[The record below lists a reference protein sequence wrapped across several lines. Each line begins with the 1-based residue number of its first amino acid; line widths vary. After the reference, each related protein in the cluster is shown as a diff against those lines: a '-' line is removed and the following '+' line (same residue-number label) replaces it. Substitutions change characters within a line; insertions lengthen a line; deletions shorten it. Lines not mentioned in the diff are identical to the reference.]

1 MAQLL
6 RVPEVA
12 AGATEVVLSEW
23 LVVEGAEAST
33 GEPVAVVETDKA
45 TVEVESDA
53 SGVLLRALVRPGA
66 VVAVGAPMAL
76 VGERADV
83 GQEDRLLAEL
93 GVEVPAAEQPAAP
106 RRDVPSQEA
115 ESPTPDPS
123 DVPTAPEPVA
133 TAAPAE
139 TAGTAPASGTPRRI
153 FISPLARKL
162 LKQAGL
168 APEDVRGTG
177 PHGRITRRDADAAIA
192 AHRSAP
198 APASVPAAA
207 APASTPAAAPEV
219 AGEREPHSRL
229 RRAVAARLTQSKRDV
244 PHFYLKRTAVIDD
257 LLAFRAQVNAHAPV
271 KVSVNDLVV
280 RAVALAHVAVP
291 EVNAIWTEDA
301 TVRLPSVDVAVAV
314 ASERGL
320 VTPVVRDVQDRT
332 LTSISSAVRDLAQ
345 RADAGRLQQSELEG
359 GSITVTNLGM
369 HGVEEFAAIINPP
382 QSCILAVGAG
392 RQAPHVRDG
401 ELVVATQMALVVSV
415 DHRVVDGALA
425 ARWLGALVELLEQ
438 PLRLVV

>member
-1 MAQLL
+1 VAQLL

-23 LVVEGAEAST
+23 LVVEGAEASA

-53 SGVLLRALVRPGA
+53 SGVLLRTLVSPGA

-76 VGERADV
+76 VGTRADV
-83 GQEDRLLAEL
+83 GEEDRLLAEL
-93 GVEVPAAEQPAAP
+93 GVEASAPQQPAAL
-106 RRDVPSQEA
+106 RRDVPAEEA
-115 ESPTPDPS
+115 ESPTPGADV
-123 DVPTAPEPVA
+123 VPTAPEPA
-133 TAAPAE
+133 ESAAR
-139 TAGTAPASGTPRRI
+139 SGAPRRI

-168 APEDVRGTG
+168 APEDVHGTG

-192 AHRSAP
+192 AQQEAP
-198 APASVPAAA
+198 APAAPA
-207 APASTPAAAPEV
+207 APAPGPAPDV
-219 AGEREPHSRL
+219 AGEREPHTRL

-244 PHFYLKRTAVIDD
+244 PHFYLKRTALIDD
-257 LLAFRAQVNAHAPV
+257 LLAFRAQVNAHASV
-271 KVSVNDLVV
+271 KVSVNDLLV
-280 RAVALAHVAVP
+280 RAVGLAHVAVP

-320 VTPVVRDVQDRT
+320 VTPVVRDVPDRT
-332 LTSISSAVRDLAQ
+332 LTSISGAVRDLAQ

-369 HGVEEFAAIINPP
+369 YGVEEFAAIINPP

-392 RQAPHVRDG
+392 RQAPVVRDG
-401 ELVVATQMALVVSV
+401 ELAVATQLGLVMSV
-415 DHRVVDGALA
+415 DHRVIDGALA

-438 PLRLVV
+438 PIRLVV

>member
-23 LVVEGAEAST
+23 LVVEGAEAAV

-53 SGVLLRALVRPGA
+53 SGVLLRALVAPGA

-76 VGERADV
+76 VGSRDDAGHE
-83 GQEDRLLAEL
+83 ERLLAEL
-93 GVEVPAAEQPAAP
+93 GVEASVPEQPAAP
-106 RRDVPSQEA
+106 RRDVPAEEA
-115 ESPTPDPS
+115 ESPAPEAA
-123 DVPTAPEPVA
+123 DVPTAPDPVQTPSRDA
-133 TAAPAE
+133 
-139 TAGTAPASGTPRRI
+139 PRRI

-192 AHRSAP
+192 AQRET
-198 APASVPAAA
+198 PAAA
-207 APASTPAAAPEV
+207 APAAPAPAPVV
-219 AGEREPHSRL
+219 AGEREPHTRL

-244 PHFYLKRTAVIDD
+244 PHFYLKRTAVIDE
-257 LLAFRAQVNAHAPV
+257 LLAFRAQVNAHASV

-280 RAVALAHVAVP
+280 RAVGLAHVAVP

-332 LTSISSAVRDLAQ
+332 LTSISSAVRDLAR

-369 HGVEEFAAIINPP
+369 YGVEEFAAIINPP

-392 RQAPHVRDG
+392 RQAPYVRDG
-401 ELVVATQMALVVSV
+401 ELVVATQLGLVLSV

-438 PLRLVV
+438 PIRLVV

>member
-1 MAQLL
+1 M

-23 LVVEGAEAST
+23 LVVEGAEASA

-53 SGVLLRALVRPGA
+53 SGVLLRALVSPGA

-76 VGERADV
+76 VGARADV
-83 GQEDRLLAEL
+83 GEEDRLLAEL
-93 GVEVPAAEQPAAP
+93 GVEASAPEQPAAP
-106 RRDVPSQEA
+106 RRDLPAEEA
-115 ESPTPDPS
+115 ESPTPEAAE
-123 DVPTAPEPVA
+123 VPTAPDPVETPSS
-133 TAAPAE
+133 TA
-139 TAGTAPASGTPRRI
+139 PRRI

-168 APEDVRGTG
+168 GPEDVRGTG

-192 AHRSAP
+192 AHREAPAPTAP
-198 APASVPAAA
+198 APAPS
-207 APASTPAAAPEV
+207 SAPEV
-219 AGEREPHSRL
+219 AGEREPHTRL

-244 PHFYLKRTAVIDD
+244 PHFYLKRTALIDD

-271 KVSVNDLVV
+271 KISVNDLVV
-280 RAVALAHVAVP
+280 RAVGLAHVAVP

-332 LTSISSAVRDLAQ
+332 LTSISSAVRDLAT

-369 HGVEEFAAIINPP
+369 YGVEEFAAIINPP

-392 RQAPHVRDG
+392 RQAPVVRDG
-401 ELVVATQMALVVSV
+401 ELAVATQLGLVLSV
-415 DHRVVDGALA
+415 DHRVIDGALA

-438 PLRLVV
+438 PVRLVV